1 VVSSGTES
9 ASVGKGGNEDT
20 STVVEVAIW
29 RCDNKKKKR
38 KAEQRELTVRCC
50 LQSAAK
56 PSEAE
61 LGLAV
66 GG

>member
-1 VVSSGTES
+1 MVSSGTES

-29 RCDNKKKKR
+29 RCDQKKEEK
-38 KAEQRELTVRCC
+38 QRELTVRLL

-61 LGLAV
+61 FGLA
-66 GG
+66 